1 MKPAALALSMLMSCA
16 VSAVTTA
23 QKPSSQGVFDKAVDR
38 REPSQSVADV
48 LLWQSA
54 AATQQDLPRDLASLY
69 QILHRFS
76 ALPIT
81 QYVDAIGR
89 PVATILRERQLVFGA
104 HFPVETDRVLC
115 SLNRHVCRLSE
126 SGSVPVWSNK
136 AGDTLT
142 LPALT
147 FTVVRVLQG
156 YKLAGKQDV
165 KSLVRARNGCD
176 SYDDSCWALI
186 ERLNGATL
194 DELNRQDS
202 EVIVPA
208 LTVRTAL
215 PRAVPSA
222 ARAELAHNLVAT
234 AIFKQHSAPPEQ
246 DPLFGQQRDVFALI
260 GHPFASGDVLRDC
273 STVHVGVIDN
283 EFGQDGIPSHCDFR
297 ADSAPG
303 VCGQPGV
310 ARMLDHGTHVAGII
324 AARQNGRGIV
334 GMTPTVKLHTEKYV
348 SGLDGNTAE
357 LEQVIGK
364 LRGEGVDVF
373 NMSFGYTNP
382 SSARDDRAEAAIRTL
397 RRLALFVAA
406 AGNDGQD
413 KSGVCDIRPACL
425 GRELNNVISVV
436 AIDRDPAVPD
446 LWSDATGSS
455 NSGQVFDIAA
465 PGANILST
473 LVDGGVAVMSG
484 TSQAA
489 PMVAS
494 AAALLL
500 AIDDKLRPVEIKH
513 RLIATSDFLP
523 SLAGKVFGGRLN
535 VKRAIDDLETDVFE
549 SYDGPVTRGLLAD
562 NTHRVKVLKEDGSP
576 DSILTASILRWVC
589 DDAKVCTFVFQD
601 SSSKKLTKW
610 VNATVTDG
618 TGLLRVKVDG
628 KLPSLKVTSIRDF
641 TAAIRD
647 DAR

>member
-1 MKPAALALSMLMSCA
+1 MKRAALTLSMLMFWGLS
-16 VSAVTTA
+16 VGTSA
-23 QKPSSQGVFDKAVDR
+23 QKPSSQAVFDKVADR
-38 REPSQSVADV
+38 RESSQAAADV

-76 ALPIT
+76 ALPTT
-81 QYVDAIGR
+81 QYVDAVGR
-89 PVATILRERQLVFGA
+89 PVATILRDRQLVFGA
-104 HFPVETDRVLC
+104 HFPIETDRLLC
-115 SLNRHVCRLSE
+115 SLNRHVCRVSE
-126 SGSVPVWSNK
+126 PGSVPVWSNK
-136 AGDTLT
+136 SGDTLT

-176 SYDDSCWALI
+176 SYDESCWALI

-194 DELNRQDS
+194 GELNRQDA

-208 LTVRTAL
+208 LTVRTTL
-215 PRAVPSA
+215 PATVPTA
-222 ARAELAHNLVAT
+222 ARAELARNLVAT
-234 AIFKQHSAPPEQ
+234 AIFKQQSAPPEQ

-283 EFGQDGIPSHCDFR
+283 GFGEDGIPTHCDFR
-297 ADSAPG
+297 TDLAPG
-303 VCGQPGV
+303 ACGQPGV

-334 GMTPTVKLHTEKYV
+334 GMTPTVSLHTGNYV

-364 LRGEGVDVF
+364 LRGEGVGVF

-425 GRELNNVISVV
+425 ARDLNNVISVV
-436 AIDRDPAVPD
+436 AIDRDPAVQD

-473 LVDGGVAVMSG
+473 IVDGGVAVMSG

-500 AIDDKLRPVEIKH
+500 AIDEKLRPFEIKN

-523 SLAGKVFGGRLN
+523 LLAGKVLGGRLN
-535 VKRAIDDLETDVFE
+535 VKRAIDDLETDVFQ
-549 SYDGPVTRGLLAD
+549 SYDGQVTRALLAD
-562 NTHRVKVLKEDGSP
+562 NTHKVEVLKEDGSP
-576 DSILTASILRWVC
+576 DAILTASILRWAC
-589 DDAKVCTFVFQD
+589 DDAKVCTFVFQN
-601 SSSKKLTKW
+601 SAKKLTKW
-610 VNATVTDG
+610 VNASVTER
-618 TGLLRVKVDG
+618 TAPLRVKIDG
-628 KLPSLKVTSIRDF
+628 KVDTMKVAAVKDF
-641 TAAIRD
+641 VAAIRD